1 MNDQEKQCPFC
12 APSVTALAANTHA
25 LAISDK
31 YPVSLGHCL
40 VIPKVHVA
48 DIFQLPEDVYLA
60 CLGLVRVIKALL
72 DTQYHPAG
80 FNIGINSGK
89 VAGQTIFHAHI
100 HVIPRYMGDVPDPT
114 GGVRNIIPGKG
125 TY

>member
-1 MNDQEKQCPFC
+1 MNDQEQQCPFC
-12 APSVTALAANTHA
+12 DPPVTVLAANRDA
-25 LAISDK
+25 LALPDK
-31 YPVSLGHCL
+31 YPVSPGHCL
-40 VIPKVHVA
+40 VIPKVHVP
-48 DIFQLPEDVYLA
+48 DMFQLPEDVYLS
-60 CLGLVRVIKALL
+60 CLSLVRVVRDLL
-72 DTQYHPAG
+72 HKQFHPAG

-100 HVIPRYMGDVPDPT
+100 HVIPRYRDDVPDPT